1 MSRLCAFKKSGIYY
15 VFNDTLTALK
25 PISFNPNDPVY
36 LDWMDATIL
45 NSLTQEQCSM
55 VSGYYLELYSTIED
69 DVYNVSMENYD
80 ILQTTDTSQFKLTGY
95 AGILSMVIAGS
106 NTCHVILSFDG
117 RKTWVYYNTSTQEW
131 EKTAISQIFSAKS
144 NTVSQ
149 VNGFTQAIFA
159 KKFVKHCSLDYAI
172 AITNSE
178 NISSVSLTLPENQ
191 APVIISLQVTAN
203 AKTHKAKIK
212 IAAHVD
218 DYEGNNYSYKIT
230 RTWRGVVDGS
240 ANVDKGLVEEGDCP
254 LAANGFFEYIID
266 PANFEIGYNRLT
278 FTYTD
283 EAGESSSAYV
293 DIQKV
298 NETAYM
304 SIAVNKDKLSYT
316 INDEDS
322 DGGRYKILLN
332 GEIITPDQ
340 DEDPDVIA
348 AVGSGWSKYCA
359 NDGNGIIIQN
369 LIQLP
374 WDKIIF
380 GVPNTIEIIFQEDI
394 YDAVA
399 ISSQV
404 QFIGKY
410 YGILFVDPSTTDPDP
425 VTGEPNQLYYYSDS
439 LGETIKK
446 LNLGTVTHTQNSNT
460 VEIGVINAS
469 DDLITQAV
477 INGFKV
483 PSESYKV
490 AVSLTQTFSTLIDN
504 MQIVF
509 NNIKPY
515 DPTDE
520 NPDVRTFYVKL
531 FSLDPTNWSVDD
543 YVTID
548 AEASKAPTSGTSGS

>member
-15 VFNDTLTALK
+15 VFNDAKTALK

-36 LDWMDATIL
+36 LNWMDATIL

-55 VSGYYLELYSTIED
+55 VSGYYLELYSTVED
-69 DVYNVSMENYD
+69 DVYTVSMENYD
-80 ILQTTDTSQFKLTGY
+80 ILQTTDTTQFKLTGY
-95 AGILSMVIAGS
+95 AGILSMAIAGS

-149 VNGFTQAIFA
+149 INGFNKAVFD

-203 AKTHKAKIK
+203 EKTHKAKIK

-230 RTWRGVVDGS
+230 RTWRGVNGQD
-240 ANVDKGLVEEGDCP
+240 NEDKGLVEEGDCP
-254 LAANGFFEYIID
+254 LGANGFFEYIID
-266 PANFEIGYNRLT
+266 PASFEIGYNRLT

-283 EAGESSSAYV
+283 EAGKSSSAYV
-293 DIQKV
+293 DIQKI
-298 NETAYM
+298 NESAYM
-304 SIAVNKDKLSYT
+304 SISVIRDKFSYT
-316 INDEDS
+316 INDNDS

-332 GEIITPDQ
+332 GEVITPDQ
-340 DEDPDVIA
+340 DNDPEVIA
-348 AVGSGWSKYCA
+348 AVGSGWSKFCP
-359 NDGNGIIIQN
+359 NDGNGLIIQN
-369 LIQLP
+369 IIRLP

-380 GVPNTIEIIFQEDI
+380 GAQNTVEIIFQEDI
-394 YDAVA
+394 YDAAAV
-399 ISSQV
+399 SSQIE
-404 QFIGKY
+404 FLGKY
-410 YGILFVDPSTTDPDP
+410 YGILFVDPFTTESDP
-425 VTGEPNQLYYYSDS
+425 VTGQPNQLYYYSDS

-446 LNLGTVTHTQNSNT
+446 LDLGIVTHTQNSKT
-460 VEIGVINAS
+460 FEIGVINAS
-469 DDLITQAV
+469 DDLISQAV

-483 PSESYKV
+483 PSDSYKV
-490 AVSLTQTFSTLIDN
+490 AVSLTEAFSTLTDN

-515 DPTDE
+515 DPTDP
-520 NPDVRTFYVKL
+520 NPDVRTFFVKL

-548 AEASKAPTSGTSGS
+548 AEASKAPNSGTSES